1 MQETTEQYTAR
12 ISGYVQGKD
21 HFKILQ
27 ATVKK
32 LKSLVGR
39 APRNRLLKPSAPGK
53 WSVTEIL
60 AHLAES
66 ELVFGYRLRLV
77 LGANGT
83 PVQAFDQNQW
93 QANAGYLKKD
103 PKQTFEFFQT
113 LRENNIALLK
123 SLSKEH
129 WDYYGMHQ
137 ERGRESIARM
147 VELYAGH
154 DVNHLQQIES
164 LVKQKV
170 KG

>member
-1 MQETTEQYTAR
+1 MHETTEQYAAR

-27 ATVKK
+27 STVRK
-32 LKSLVGR
+32 LKLLVGR
-39 APRNRLLKPSAPGK
+39 TPRSRLLKPSAPGK
-53 WSVTEIL
+53 WSAAEIL

-83 PVQAFDQNQW
+83 LVQAFDQNQW

-113 LRENNIALLK
+113 LRENNIALLE

-129 WDYYGMHQ
+129 WNYYGVHQ

-154 DVNHLQQIES
+154 DVNHFQQIES

-170 KG
+170 RR